1 MKVMMGIIHE
11 NPSFKPVPEIYMLL
25 SAFEIVSIKP
35 IVLRP
40 ATIVNAATIKIT
52 TFENTSPI
60 HIKKAFTSLEQAS
73 IPFIRKSS
81 VKKANAKEKSV
92 TSTRI
97 TLANIKNIQKPIA
110 RTSGITGKRAYHVGT
125 SSGVFSS
132 FSISN
137 TACSRPSLVLSV
149 CFCQK

>member
-1 MKVMMGIIHE
+1 MKVMRAIIYE
-11 NPSFKPVPEIYMLL
+11 NQSIKPVPEIYMLL

-40 ATIVNAATIKIT
+40 ATIVDAATIKIT
-52 TFENTSPI
+52 TFENPSPI
-60 HIKKAFTSLEQAS
+60 HLKKTFTSLEQVS
-73 IPFIRKSS
+73 ILFIRKSS
-81 VKKANAKEKSV
+81 AIKDNAKEKSV
-92 TSTRI
+92 TSTRT
-97 TLANIKNIQKPIA
+97 TLADLKHMKKPIV

-137 TACSRPSLVLSV
+137 TACSRPSLVLSM
-149 CFCQK
+149 CF